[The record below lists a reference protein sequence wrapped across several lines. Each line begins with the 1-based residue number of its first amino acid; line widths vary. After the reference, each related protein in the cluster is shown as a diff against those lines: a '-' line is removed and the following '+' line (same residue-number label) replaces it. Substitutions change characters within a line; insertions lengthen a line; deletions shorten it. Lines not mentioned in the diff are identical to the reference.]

1 MSDLT
6 SLGGVKDWLL
16 MLLVGA
22 AGGLVSLLR
31 RTDLS
36 TLERLSAA
44 QNQLLL
50 QRIERLEQDV
60 KELKSQIEDHLP

>member
-6 SLGGVKDWLL
+6 SFAAAKDWLL

-50 QRIERLEQDV
+50 QRIERLEMDV
-60 KELKSQIEDHLP
+60 RELKARVEDHLP

>member
-1 MSDLT
+1 VSDLT
-6 SLGGVKDWLL
+6 SYTGMKDWLL

-31 RTDLS
+31 RTDLA

-50 QRIERLEQDV
+50 QRIERLERDV
-60 KELKSQIEDHLP
+60 MELKRQLDDHLP

>member
-6 SLGGVKDWLL
+6 SYAGMKDWLL
-16 MLLVGA
+16 MFLVGA

-50 QRIERLEQDV
+50 QRIDRLELDV
-60 KELKSQIEDHLP
+60 RELRR